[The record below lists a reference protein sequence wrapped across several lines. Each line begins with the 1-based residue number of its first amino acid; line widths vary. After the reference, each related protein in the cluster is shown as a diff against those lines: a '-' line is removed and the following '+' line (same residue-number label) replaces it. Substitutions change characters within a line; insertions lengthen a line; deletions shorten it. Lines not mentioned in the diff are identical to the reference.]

1 MQKNLFLLISILL
14 LSGCG
19 VPPEDWH
26 KTHLEEELMVSMDV
40 SLERWIVA
48 SQYLPKEKLQGLQN
62 AGFFELKEGL
72 YSHHCDAAG
81 NMIRLK
87 YVEDK
92 KAWKQI
98 KYESLGCGDDH

>member
-1 MQKNLFLLISILL
+1 MLIVSVVVF
-14 LSGCG
+14 SCG

-26 KTHLEEELMVSMDV
+26 KTRPGSDDQWMASMDV

-48 SQYLPKEKLQGLQN
+48 SQYLPKEKLQGLYS

-72 YSHHCDAAG
+72 YSHHCDSHG

-87 YVEDK
+87 YNEDQK
-92 KAWKQI
+92 SWKQI
-98 KYESLGCGDDH
+98 KYETFGCVE